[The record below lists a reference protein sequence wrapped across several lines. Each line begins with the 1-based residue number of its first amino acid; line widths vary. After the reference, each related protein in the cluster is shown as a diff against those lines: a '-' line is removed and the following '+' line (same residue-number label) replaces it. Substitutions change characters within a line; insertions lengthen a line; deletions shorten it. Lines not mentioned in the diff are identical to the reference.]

1 MKTVIFY
8 SRTNRMTRFRH
19 KAEWNIFKH
28 RSPCVGLQSK
38 RDSEKK
44 VPLKH
49 AKIILHVTSF
59 CKESQD

>member
-1 MKTVIFY
+1 MKMVIFY
-8 SRTNRMTRFRH
+8 FRTNRMTLFRH

-38 RDSEKK
+38 KGLRK

-49 AKIILHVTSF
+49 AKIILHITSF
-59 CKESQD
+59 CKESHD